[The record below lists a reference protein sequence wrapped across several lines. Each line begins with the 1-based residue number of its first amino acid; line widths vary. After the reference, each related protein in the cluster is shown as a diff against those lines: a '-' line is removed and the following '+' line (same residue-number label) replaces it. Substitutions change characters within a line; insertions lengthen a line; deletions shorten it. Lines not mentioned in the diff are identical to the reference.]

1 MAKVFLADKETQ
13 DKIYNIVRDDQVYG
27 FVEHMRESNPA
38 KKIEYIGAN
47 KDFTPIT
54 QDLGQSKVNYGSWE
68 KFPVIAG
75 NKPWMVLET
84 GIGDYRLNEDDYTK
98 RLDGTASDVS
108 NARYP
113 GGAYSW
119 LPRVYTRQ
127 EVYGDDRYVWFSF
140 EKRNGFEA
148 IGFREWNGRK
158 FEEVEGV
165 WLPMFYGSK
174 LSDSVAGIF
183 MSKTGMGDVNSVFL
197 TSIAGAE
204 VFAGNKTQ
212 MQHLFGAV
220 SLWKGDE
227 LLRGYRLL
235 QGAILNV
242 ITDLLIL
249 FAKTTDLKSVF
260 GKGRQNIG
268 VGSEQLKNDIVSG
281 GQFMGTSD
289 GNSLNKIFHSIVLGS
304 YQLAQVDATMH
315 INNTNDKSF
324 LCVQKEETINTS
336 NFSDSANYVQ
346 VAYYK
351 SNLLDGTWRSV
362 DTSRVKADYGAVPA
376 TLYSDA
382 GIGDVKL
389 RARSSH
395 TCVRLSPGENASLR
409 TYDFASV
416 QIGST
421 DIGNGVGAST
431 MLMPPIG
438 LTP

>member
-54 QDLGQSKVNYGSWE
+54 QDLDQSKVNYGSW
-68 KFPVIAG
+68 KTFPVIAG

-98 RLDGTASDVS
+98 KLDGTASDVS

-140 EKRNGFEA
+140 EKREGFEA
-148 IGFREWNGRK
+148 IGFREWNGSR

-174 LSDSVAGIF
+174 LSDSVMSIF
-183 MSKTGMGDVNSVFL
+183 RSKTGTGDTNSVFL
-197 TSIAGAE
+197 TSIAGAG
-204 VFAGNKTQ
+204 VFVGNKTQ

-260 GKGRQNIG
+260 GKGRQNIR
-268 VGSEQLKNDIVSG
+268 VGSERLKNDIVSG
-281 GQFMGTSD
+281 GQFMGTSE

-304 YQLAQVDATMH
+304 YQLAQIDISMYV
-315 INNTNDKSF
+315 NEFYEQSF
-324 LCVQKEETINTS
+324 LYIQKEETINA
-336 NFSDSANYVQ
+336 SDNPNVANYVK
-346 VAYYK
+346 VAK
-351 SNLLDGTWRSV
+351 CNKDLSNGTWVSIN
-362 DTSRVKADYGAVPA
+362 TSRVKAEYGAVPA
-376 TLYSDA
+376 ALNNDEL
-382 GIGDVKL
+382 GDGNMKVRFKNNFMCL
-389 RARSSH
+389 RLA
-395 TCVRLSPGENASLR
+395 PGENASFR
-409 TYDFASV
+409 TYDLATV
-416 QIGST
+416 QLGSPI
-421 DIGNGVGAST
+421 DGVGASP
-431 MLMPPIG
+431 MLMPPVG

>member
-54 QDLGQSKVNYGSWE
+54 QDLDQSKVNYGSW
-68 KFPVIAG
+68 KTFPVIAG

-140 EKRNGFEA
+140 EKRDGFEA
-148 IGFREWNGRK
+148 IGFREWNGSK

-174 LSDSVAGIF
+174 LSDSIASIF
-183 MSKTGMGDVNSVFL
+183 KSKTGAEDTNSIFL
-197 TSIAGAE
+197 TSIAGAG
-204 VFAGNKTQ
+204 VFVGNKTQ
-212 MQHLFGAV
+212 MQYLFGAV

-260 GKGRQNIG
+260 GKGRQNIR

-289 GNSLNKIFHSIVLGS
+289 GNTLNKIFHSI
-304 YQLAQVDATMH
+304 H
-315 INNTNDKSF
+315 
-324 LCVQKEETINTS
+324 TS
-336 NFSDSANYVQ
+336 LHRWMQQCILIIQMMNFF
-346 VAYYK
+346 
-351 SNLLDGTWRSV
+351 
-362 DTSRVKADYGAVPA
+362 
-376 TLYSDA
+376 
-382 GIGDVKL
+382 
-389 RARSSH
+389 
-395 TCVRLSPGENASLR
+395 
-409 TYDFASV
+409 FASKKKR
-416 QIGST
+416 Q
-421 DIGNGVGAST
+421 
-431 MLMPPIG
+431 
-438 LTP
+438 